1 MPALAARCPSCH
13 ASVPCPSSRALLL
26 LEQVARMR
34 AAQRAYFADRSVEN
48 LRASIAIER
57 HVDELLAEL
66 DPAQPYQTVA
76 F

>member
-1 MPALAARCPSCH
+1 
-13 ASVPCPSSRALLL
+13 
-26 LEQVARMR
+26 MR